1 MLGKHML
8 IYGEAQEAPR
18 KRNQRYN
25 YRGKWL

>member
-18 KRNQRYN
+18 KRNQRYS
-25 YRGKWL
+25 RRKQL

>member
-18 KRNQRYN
+18 KRN
-25 YRGKWL
+25 